1 MGGLSGG
8 LFDGD
13 NQVPAAAYAG
23 DAYEG
28 RFSAS
33 VVINGVLY
41 YNTAGSGT
49 YSTVGIPGIQAI
61 DLHTGEKLWFLN
73 NTVLSFGQTMFY
85 PSYNVNGVWNY
96 LWSVSGSNY
105 TAYNPT
111 DGSFAFQ
118 FYNVP
123 SGFRT
128 WGPNGEILIY
138 QVNYANGWMALWNST
153 LAGLQNAVIG
163 QPILW

>member
-1 MGGLSGG
+1 MYG
-8 LFDGD
+8 
-13 NQVPAAAYAG
+13 G

-28 RFSAS
+28 RFANS

-41 YNTAGSGT
+41 YNTARKGLYAQISIT
-49 YSTVGIPGIQAI
+49 GIQAI

-73 NTVLSFGQTMFY
+73 NTLLSFGQTMFF

-96 LWSVSGSNY
+96 LWSVTGSNY
-105 TAYNPT
+105 TAYSPN
-111 DGSFAFQ
+111 DGSFQFM

-123 SGFRT
+123 SGTRV

-138 QVNYANGWMALWNST
+138 QIDYTRGWMALWNST
-153 LAGLQNAVIG
+153 LAGQQNALHWTT
-163 QPILW
+163 ILWQLVLRCLRHGCKR